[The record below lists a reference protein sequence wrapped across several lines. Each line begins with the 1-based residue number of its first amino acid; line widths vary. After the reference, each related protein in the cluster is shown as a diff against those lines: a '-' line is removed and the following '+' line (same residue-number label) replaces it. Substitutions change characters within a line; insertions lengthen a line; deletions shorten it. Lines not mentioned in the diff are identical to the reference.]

1 MTDEQRIEAAARVL
15 CRAMFLRVPAE
26 DDLQNFMSH
35 ARDIL
40 RAAYPEL
47 HPDKPS
53 HWLAP
58 WEASDEMRH
67 GFIGAMMQRGSSFDE
82 VYAAMRTAHLA
93 KDQE

>member
-58 WEASDEMRH
+58 WEASEEM
-67 GFIGAMMQRGSSFDE
+67 ADAGSCE
-82 VYAAMRTAHLA
+82 VTYEDAFTAMRTAHLA